1 MVWGK
6 LPAIVRLFFLPLS
19 MRRPDIEYILPQR
32 ALNPNQPI
40 NVFSACVHIPS
51 LFIYKFLPGFSTP
64 YIIQEGHGGP
74 GSLTWVCEPRIFK
87 LTDFG
92 IKQAKVIIF
101 TNYEGSPSSF

>member
-1 MVWGK
+1 MIK
-6 LPAIVRLFFLPLS
+6 EI
-19 MRRPDIEYILPQR
+19 
-32 ALNPNQPI
+32 
-40 NVFSACVHIPS
+40 
-51 LFIYKFLPGFSTP
+51 KK
-64 YIIQEGHGGP
+64 QEGHGGP